1 MQYFYRLCIW
11 FACLLLVFILS
22 GCGSSNDNN
31 YQEHNDN
38 PRGEVPV
45 GTQIKLGT
53 RSYLLALPKD
63 FQRER
68 AYKLLLV
75 FHGSGGDNV
84 GMQQLAAFE
93 TLSGD
98 YIVAYPQAEQVE
110 WNEGCNCNIAH
121 RLGVDDLGFVD
132 QIIADI
138 GQRYQLVPG
147 EVYAAG
153 FSQGALFSQNLAC
166 NRSEVFK
173 AVAVVAAPMS
183 TQLAASCA
191 PSQPISIMMV
201 MGKQDNVLPYN
212 GYTHANFGLISAEM
226 AIALFA
232 RLNKSPALPI
242 RKSLAEG
249 QVELTAYSNGKQK
262 AELYAINQGGHAWRF
277 RSFDTSSAILSFF
290 AGLPEPTLPVG
301 STRVRV
307 EQRAFHVRSMGQ
319 QHSGPAIILMAGP
332 NSNYHS
338 DSAWFA
344 LLQPLLAKHYRVH
357 VIDRLGNGWS
367 DSIDSPSYR
376 RFAHDLAGVLQ
387 QLQEQQVVLVAFSSA
402 SISARLFYEDYANTF
417 DIKAMLWID
426 PDIPLP
432 HSLSLYKGYPVDWYQ
447 ANLSALLPHLA
458 SGAWTER
465 TLTKLQLER
474 EWVQQLVAAQHQSL
488 MDWSYFDLAS
498 QQRLLIAHQ
507 QARAKEIA
515 NYAAD
520 LDAYADLASV
530 TAIPVSV
537 IDTDFE
543 KAEIAANPEQADS
556 LLLWQQEGSEWS
568 RLQAELSHG
577 QYIALTDADHLLML
591 QQPEQI
597 KLALEALLQQL
608 QLP

>member
-11 FACLLLVFILS
+11 FTCLPLVFILS
-22 GCGSSNDNN
+22 SCGSSSDNN
-31 YQEHNDN
+31 YQEHHDN

-45 GTQIKLGT
+45 GTQVKLGT

-63 FQRER
+63 FQSER
-68 AYKLLLV
+68 TYKLLLV
-75 FHGSGGDNV
+75 FHGSGGDSA

-93 TLSGD
+93 TLSSD
-98 YIVAYPQAEQVE
+98 YIVAYPQSEQVE
-110 WNEGCNCNIAH
+110 WNEGCDCNIAH
-121 RLGVDDLGFVD
+121 RLGADDLGFVD
-132 QIIADI
+132 QVIADI
-138 GQRYQLVPG
+138 ALRYRLMPG

-183 TQLAASCA
+183 VQLAASCN
-191 PSQPISIMMV
+191 PTQPVSIMMA

-212 GYTHANFGLISAEM
+212 GYTHANFGLISAEA

-242 RKSLAEG
+242 RKTLAEG
-249 QVELTAYSNGKQK
+249 QVELTAYSNGAQK
-262 AELYAINQGGHAWRF
+262 AELYAITQGGHFW
-277 RSFDTSSAILSFF
+277 SFKAFDSSKEILSFF
-290 AGLPEPTLPVG
+290 ASLTEPTLPVG
-301 STRVRV
+301 SARVRV
-307 EQRAFHVRSMGQ
+307 EQQAFHVRSMGQ
-319 QHSGPAIILMAGP
+319 QHNGPAIILMAGP
-332 NSNYHS
+332 NTNYHS

-344 LLQPLLAKHYRVH
+344 LLQPLLAKHHRVH
-357 VIDRLGNGWS
+357 VIDRLSNGWS
-367 DSIDSPSYR
+367 DSIETPSYR
-376 RFAHDLAGVLQ
+376 RFAHDLAAVLQ
-387 QLQEQQVVLVAFSSA
+387 QLQEQQVILVAFSSA
-402 SISARLFYEDYANTF
+402 SISARLFYEDYANAF

-432 HSLSLYKGYPVDWYQ
+432 HSLSLYKGYPADWYQ
-447 ANLSALLPHLA
+447 ANLPALLPHLA
-458 SGAWTER
+458 NGGWTER
-465 TLTKLQLER
+465 TLAKLQLER
-474 EWVQQLVAAQHQSL
+474 EQVQQLVPAQYQSL

-498 QQRLLIAHQ
+498 QQRLLTGHQ
-507 QARAKEIA
+507 QGRAREIA
-515 NYAAD
+515 SYAAD
-520 LDAYADLASV
+520 LDAYAQLAWL

-543 KAEIAANPEQADS
+543 KADIAADPENAES

-577 QYIALTDADHLLML
+577 QYIALQDADHLLMF

-597 KLALEALLQQL
+597 KRALDTLLQQL